1 MKHLSFT
8 RALFISDRC
17 TGRAH
22 QEVSHSFEGLFT
34 RAANGYDCAS
44 RLDWVPSASV
54 GKAVD

>member
-22 QEVSHSFEGLFT
+22 QEVSHSFKGLFT
-34 RAANGYDCAS
+34 KATSGYDCAL
-44 RLDWVPSASV
+44 RLDLVPSASV
-54 GKAVD
+54 GRAAD